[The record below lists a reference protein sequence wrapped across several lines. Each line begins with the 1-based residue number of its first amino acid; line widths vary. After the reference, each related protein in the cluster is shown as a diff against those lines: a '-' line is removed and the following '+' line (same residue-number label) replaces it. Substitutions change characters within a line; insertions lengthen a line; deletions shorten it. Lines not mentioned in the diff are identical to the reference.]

1 MPTDYEI
8 KAAEMAYNAVIA
20 DALDKRGDVTQAE
33 RLEAFRAALTTVE
46 IIRGEECD
54 NQNMAPAK

>member
-1 MPTDYEI
+1 MPTDYEV
-8 KAAEMAYNAVIA
+8 KAAEMAYNAAIT

-33 RLEAFRAALTTVE
+33 RLEAFRAALTAVE